1 MCWPQH
7 QLDDPLQEHDFRLYS
22 LSVTDSA
29 YIQLTEE
36 SLNRIIKR
44 ALFCSEM
51 MKPYR
56 RKRDDCK
63 TGRLAFIFLIL
74 FIAATLATALH
85 HHDDGD
91 VHHDCPVCVAGH
103 HHVSESGTV
112 FCPVDQLTVS
122 SNEIPAVQ
130 LFYDFVTVA
139 LLPSRAPPIS

>member
-1 MCWPQH
+1 
-7 QLDDPLQEHDFRLYS
+7 
-22 LSVTDSA
+22 
-29 YIQLTEE
+29 
-36 SLNRIIKR
+36 
-44 ALFCSEM
+44 M
-51 MKPYR
+51 MKPYG
-56 RKRDDCK
+56 RKRDAYK

-103 HHVSESGTV
+103 HHFSETVTV
-112 FCPVDQLTVS
+112 FFAVDQLPVS

-130 LFYDFVTVA
+130 FLYDFVAVA